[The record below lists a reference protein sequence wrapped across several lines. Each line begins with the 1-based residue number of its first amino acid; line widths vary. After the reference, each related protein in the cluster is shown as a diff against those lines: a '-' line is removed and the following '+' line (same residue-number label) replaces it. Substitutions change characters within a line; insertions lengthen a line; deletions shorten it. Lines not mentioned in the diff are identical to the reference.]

1 MSGLKINEVEALVG
15 ITKKNI
21 RFYEE
26 KGLLC
31 PVRNSENG
39 YRDYGQAEVEEL
51 RRIKLLRK
59 LGLPIEE
66 IRRMQ
71 EGKQTVGDGM
81 RRHLVTLERDR
92 QNIDEAVRLCRLLQE
107 REIPLGELDAEDV
120 LAEMERLEQSGA
132 SFQNRQRQDVR
143 IRYVAP
149 VAIAA
154 VAVVLLGA
162 LMGLLAWG
170 ILYDPAAAPPPA
182 LTAVLMAGPG
192 LLIVGVLL
200 ALFQRVKEI
209 GKGEIDD
216 AKQY

>member
-132 SFQNRQRQDVR
+132 SFQFQK
-143 IRYVAP
+143 IRAFSDF
-149 VAIAA
+149 
-154 VAVVLLGA
+154 A
-162 LMGLLAWG
+162 LEIPHNPEKIKKNMT
-170 ILYDPAAAPPPA
+170 A
-182 LTAVLMAGPG
+182 LIDSLS
-192 LLIVGVLL
+192 
-200 ALFQRVKEI
+200 
-209 GKGEIDD
+209 DD
-216 AKQY
+216 ALKSLEIQMDQFEEDMAKYS

>member
-1 MSGLKINEVEALVG
+1 MKINEVEALVG

-170 ILYDPAAAPPPA
+170 VLYDPAAPPPPA